1 MNKIKFRES
10 ILENLNDIYAY
21 NLSSK
26 EIKALA
32 EKIIALNGERKKL
45 KQKPL
50 SQSDILL
57 ITYANTIVEK
67 KKRSFSVLEKFLK
80 KYIKKTFSIVH
91 ILPFYPASSDGGF
104 SVIDFF
110 KTDERHGIGVI

>member
-26 EIKALA
+26 KIKVLA
-32 EKIIALNGERKKL
+32 EKIIALNVGRKKL
-45 KQKPL
+45 KRKSL

-57 ITYANTIVEK
+57 YYL
-67 KKRSFSVLEKFLK
+67 R
-80 KYIKKTFSIVH
+80 KYYS
-91 ILPFYPASSDGGF
+91 
-104 SVIDFF
+104 
-110 KTDERHGIGVI
+110 

>member
-1 MNKIKFRES
+1 MNKIKFRKS

-26 EIKALA
+26 EIKVLA
-32 EKIIALNGERKKL
+32 EKIITLNGERKKL
-45 KQKPL
+45 KRKSL

-67 KKRSFSVLEKFLK
+67 KKDLF
-80 KYIKKTFSIVH
+80 
-91 ILPFYPASSDGGF
+91 
-104 SVIDFF
+104 
-110 KTDERHGIGVI
+110 

>member
-1 MNKIKFRES
+1 MNKIKFRKS

-26 EIKALA
+26 EIKVLA
-32 EKIIALNGERKKL
+32 EKIITLNGERKKL
-45 KQKPL
+45 KRKSL

-67 KKRSFSVLEKFLK
+67 KKKDLF
-80 KYIKKTFSIVH
+80 
-91 ILPFYPASSDGGF
+91 
-104 SVIDFF
+104 
-110 KTDERHGIGVI
+110 